1 MDKFLYTSSGALQYP
16 FADGY
21 TDGTVNGYHY
31 YIRDHQG
38 NNRVVAKSDG
48 TIEQTTHYYPY
59 GGILS
64 QSTNQGVQKYK
75 YNGKEFDTMHGLNM
89 YDYGARQQDPETGLF
104 TSMDPLCEKYYNI
117 SPYAYCAGNPIR
129 YVDPDGKQL
138 FLPTGPM
145 IDLLFAGNHNVKT
158 AVFYC
163 IHNDAARA
171 IGTPQ
176 VQGTISNTASN
187 FEINIAKGVGLHW
200 TSPGDQGNAIRHTL
214 WQSII
219 THEYGEDIAMQ
230 AGECH
235 EDTKYTSSTKT
246 QFRNIE
252 DADTYI
258 DKKNNEIGRDI
269 GKNNPNA
276 DRKTLAKKVMERYYK
291 NGLYVA
297 TEQNGIYIPT
307 LQKITKEQ
315 YERAIQII
323 DKKNMYGLN
332 K

>member
-1 MDKFLYTSSGALQYP
+1 M
-16 FADGY
+16 
-21 TDGTVNGYHY
+21 N
-31 YIRDHQG
+31 
-38 NNRVVAKSDG
+38 KSK
-48 TIEQTTHYYPY
+48 I
-59 GGILS
+59 
-64 QSTNQGVQKYK
+64 STNPEEQKFK
-75 YNGKEFDTMHGLNM
+75 YNGKEYDTMHGLNT
-89 YDYGARQQDPETGLF
+89 YDYGARQYDPARITWDR
-104 TSMDPLCEKYYNI
+104 MDPLCEKYYNI
-117 SPYAYCAGNPIR
+117 NPYVYCAGNPIR
-129 YVDPDGKQL
+129 FIDKDGKQI
-138 FLPTGPM
+138 FFPM
-145 IDLLFAGNHNVKT
+145 PPIIFVPILALNHNIKT

-171 IGTPQ
+171 IGTPKTR
-176 VQGTISNTASN
+176 GTISNAASN
-187 FEINIAKGVGLHW
+187 FEINIAKGAHLTYRH
-200 TSPGDQGNAIRHTL
+200 PGDQGNAIRHTL

-219 THEYGEDIAMQ
+219 TQEYGEDIAMQ

-297 TEQNGIYIPT
+297 KEKNGVYIPT

-315 YERAIQII
+315 YEQAIRTIE
-323 DKKNMYGLN
+323 KKNNNGLN